1 MGGTSAVNGAIA
13 LRGIPQ
19 DYDGWAK
26 LGNDEWDWSSVLPY
40 FIRLEDDEDFGDQP
54 YHGDS
59 GPIPIARSRRE
70 HWPTAVQAFGQAFLD
85 RGFPA
90 CADHNAPESTG
101 FGPTPRNKVGRH
113 RASTSVTYVAR
124 ARTRPNLHVRS
135 DTLVT
140 RVLLEGSRA
149 VGVEVEQRGV
159 REQLLADR
167 VVLSGGAIN
176 TPQILMLSG
185 IGPRD
190 VLERVGIPVHVELP
204 GVGRNLQDHPFIPL
218 VFVATDTEESRYGF
232 LTQLRYSSGAKDS
245 PPQDFAIFPAFIATS
260 SMNFD
265 TDSAVHGAIMANAIL
280 AKPKAAGW
288 IDLASADPSAHPVLY
303 LNFLGEDI
311 DVVRMTGAVR
321 MLLEIVGSEPV
332 ASQVGAPLLA
342 PDAET
347 AANDHRLLEWM
358 RLHVTTSF
366 HCAGTCRMGPE
377 GDQLAVLD
385 QRLRVRGVDGLY
397 VGDASIMPS
406 ISTGFTNLPAYM
418 IGERLADW
426 LRGDD

>member
-1 MGGTSAVNGAIA
+1 
-13 LRGIPQ
+13 
-19 DYDGWAK
+19 
-26 LGNDEWDWSSVLPY
+26 
-40 FIRLEDDEDFGDQP
+40 
-54 YHGDS
+54 
-59 GPIPIARSRRE
+59 
-70 HWPTAVQAFGQAFLD
+70 
-85 RGFPA
+85 
-90 CADHNAPESTG
+90 
-101 FGPTPRNKVGRH
+101 
-113 RASTSVTYVAR
+113 
-124 ARTRPNLHVRS
+124 
-135 DTLVT
+135 
-140 RVLLEGSRA
+140 
-149 VGVEVEQRGV
+149 
-159 REQLLADR
+159 
-167 VVLSGGAIN
+167 
-176 TPQILMLSG
+176 
-185 IGPRD
+185 
-190 VLERVGIPVHVELP
+190 
-204 GVGRNLQDHPFIPL
+204 
-218 VFVATDTEESRYGF
+218 
-232 LTQLRYSSGAKDS
+232 
-245 PPQDFAIFPAFIATS
+245 
-260 SMNFD
+260 
-265 TDSAVHGAIMANAIL
+265 
-280 AKPKAAGW
+280 
-288 IDLASADPSAHPVLY
+288 VLY

-311 DVVRMTGAVR
+311 DGVRMTGAVR